1 MVCIMLQMF
10 RSIPQCYPVVNND
23 LNVEFLKSIR
33 SNARSA
39 LIGAPCDNHRF
50 KHTGYTEYV
59 A

>member
-33 SNARSA
+33 SNA
-39 LIGAPCDNHRF
+39 HKRF
-50 KHTGYTEYV
+50 DRCTL
-59 A
+59 